1 MKPMTPAALVEM
13 KNRKERIAA
22 LTAYDYTTAQICDA
36 AGIPL
41 ILVGDTLGMVV
52 RGEPSTLAV
61 TLEDVIYHSRM
72 VKRGAQRTLVLAD
85 LPFMTYHVSTE
96 DALRNAGR
104 LMQQAGV
111 GGIKIEGGVEIAD
124 TVSRLVQ
131 AGIPVCGHLGYTP
144 QSTHT
149 LGGAR
154 VQGRTIDSAAKLM
167 RDAKALENAGAF
179 AVTLE
184 LVPNT
189 VSAAITQC
197 LGIPTIGIGAGPD
210 CDGEIQ
216 VFHDLFGLFTDFQP
230 RHTRRYLNAAEQIT
244 DAARQYRHD
253 VAQRAFPGPEQSSDL
268 DPEMSKR
275 LAKYLGQ
282 LEPRQPVFPA

>member
-1 MKPMTPAALVEM
+1 MKPVTPATLVAM
-13 KNRKERIAA
+13 KKRSERIAA

-41 ILVGDTLGMVV
+41 LLVGDTLGMVV

-61 TLEDVIYHSRM
+61 TLDDVIYHSRM
-72 VKRGAQRTLVLAD
+72 VQRGAQRALVLAD

-96 DALRNAGR
+96 EALRNAGR
-104 LMQQAGV
+104 LMQQTGV

-124 TVSRLVQ
+124 TVARLVQ

-154 VQGRTIDSAAKLM
+154 VQGRSVDAAAKLM
-167 RDAKALENAGAF
+167 QDAKALERAGAF

-184 LVPNT
+184 LVPKA
-189 VSAAITQC
+189 VSAAITQR
-197 LGIPTIGIGAGPD
+197 LEIPTIGIGAGPD
-210 CDGEIQ
+210 CDGEVQ

-230 RHTRRYLNAAEQIT
+230 RHTRRYLHAAEQIT
-244 DAARQYRHD
+244 DAARRFRND
-253 VAQRAFPGPEQSSDL
+253 VAERTFPGPEQSAEL
-268 DPEMSKR
+268 APEISQR
-275 LAKYLGQ
+275 FSEYLERSETPQ
-282 LEPRQPVFPA
+282 SAAPA